1 MRGVCEGNVCEGS
14 ECEGSV
20 CEGRRVCEGSV

>member
-1 MRGVCEGNVCEGS
+1 MRGVCEGSVCEGS